1 VIYWLCCVFTCCF
14 PRPDPFCDF
23 RKKRQEDQ
31 EKVVVV
37 NRRVI
42 VEPDVQQG
50 YNAEEEPSTPTKK
63 KKKRKKK
70 KKEPKSNRDKI
81 TDEDFDTPE
90 MSDGVD
96 RVESKEKCL
105 PDGSRQ
111 VHEITHYLDGRQ
123 SVTTKKYR
131 PGE

>member
-1 VIYWLCCVFTCCF
+1 M
-14 PRPDPFCDF
+14 
-23 RKKRQEDQ
+23 KRRRGDQDQ
-31 EKVVVV
+31 EEGVVVH
-37 NRRVI
+37 RRVI

-96 RVESKEKCL
+96 RVESKEKSF
-105 PDGSRQ
+105 PDGSRW
-111 VHEITHYLDGRQ
+111 VDEITYYLDGRQ